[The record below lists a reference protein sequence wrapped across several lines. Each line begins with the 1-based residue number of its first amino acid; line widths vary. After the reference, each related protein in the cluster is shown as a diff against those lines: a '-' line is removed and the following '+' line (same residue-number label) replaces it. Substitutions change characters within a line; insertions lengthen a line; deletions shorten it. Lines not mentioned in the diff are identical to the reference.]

1 MPALPPLL
9 AKLRWW
15 WWLAGVLLLGAVAAG
30 LLVRGRV
37 PTEAATAVA
46 APLVRTLQFSARVA
60 TLSRVEVGP
69 TVTGRVARVLV
80 REGEQVRAGQ
90 LLVQLEDDEARA
102 ALAQAVA
109 SERQAQARLAGLRST
124 VRSTSAAQLG
134 QAEATLA
141 NAQAE
146 LRRAEQLV
154 AQGFVSASRADDA
167 RRAVEVARAQR
178 DAAAA
183 QSQASSERGADLQAQ
198 QAQIEATQAATEA
211 ARVRVAQARIVAP
224 ADAKVLARSVEPG
237 QIVQPGKPLLGLAL
251 AGPTQ
256 VLALVDERFL
266 QQLRVGQVAGIV
278 ADAYPQQRLAARVL
292 TIAPEVDP
300 AKGAV
305 EVRLALAEAPPEF
318 LREDMTLSVE
328 VVTGERARALVV
340 PASAV
345 RPVAGGA
352 GEQVLLAAQG
362 RAVARPVRT
371 GLRTLDA
378 VEVLDGLREGEAV
391 LLAPGLAAGDRVR
404 VHAVPWAPARS
415 GSSAAA
421 AVGPG
426 VDPLRTTGEAL
437 RR

>member
-1 MPALPPLL
+1 MPAVL

-15 WWLAGVLLLGAVAAG
+15 WLAGALVLAAVAAA
-30 LLVRGRV
+30 LLLRGRV
-37 PTEAATAVA
+37 PTEAAAAVA

-60 TLSRVEVGP
+60 TLSRVEVGS
-69 TVTGRVARVLV
+69 TVTGRVAQVLV
-80 REGEQVRAGQ
+80 REGDQVRAGQ

-154 AQGFVSASRADDA
+154 AQGFVSASRADEA
-167 RRAVEVARAQR
+167 RRVVEVARAQR
-178 DAAAA
+178 EAAVA
-183 QSQASSERGADLQAQ
+183 QSQAASERGADLQAA
-198 QAQIEATQAATEA
+198 QAQIEAAHAASDA
-211 ARVRVAQARIVAP
+211 ARVRLTQARIVAP
-224 ADAKVLARSVEPG
+224 ADAKVLQRTVEPG
-237 QIVQPGKPLLGLAL
+237 QIVQPGKALLGLAL

-266 QQLRVGQVAGIV
+266 QQLRVGQAAGLV

-292 TIAPEVDP
+292 AIAPEVDP

-305 EVRLALAEAPPEF
+305 EVRLALQAPPPEF

-340 PASAV
+340 PARAV
-345 RPVAGGA
+345 RSVAAADGTPA
-352 GEQVLLAAQG
+352 EQVLLAQDG

-378 VEVLDGLREGEAV
+378 VEVVDGLREGEQV
-391 LLAPGLAAGDRVR
+391 LLAPTVAAGQRVR
-404 VHAVPWAPARS
+404 VRTVAWAPARS
-415 GSSAAA
+415 GSSAATVA
-421 AVGPG
+421 GPTA
-426 VDPLRTTGEAL
+426 DPLRTTGEAL